1 MFKRKPKPRDPA
13 NDIAS
18 RALGKV
24 QAESRARE
32 EANARFEIGQMAE
45 GSGDEPAAIP
55 EYLASVA
62 AWEEYHRVTGHE
74 VPPEPYARLGVLL
87 RRAKDIDAEIEVL
100 EGYMAH
106 AGREPDARLQE
117 RLRRAYEIGG
127 REPPEI

>member
-1 MFKRKPKPRDPA
+1 MFKRKPKPRAPGS
-13 NDIAS
+13 DIAS

-24 QAESRARE
+24 QEESQARE

-45 GSGDEPAAIP
+45 DAGDEPAAIP

-62 AWEEYHRVTGHE
+62 AWEAYHQATGHE

-87 RRAKDIDAEIEVL
+87 RRAKDIDAEIAVL

-106 AGREPDARLQE
+106 AGRDPDARLQD

-127 REPPEI
+127 REPLD